1 MVRVAIVAES
11 PRLRSELGDVLRE
24 SGRFEVIA
32 SVPALRDFYGDDVPR
47 PDDRG
52 LGDGP
57 GLRDGRSVD
66 DARHEPGGTSADNTR
81 RRDDD
86 ALVDAADVILTDAA
100 ATASLASKAAEES
113 SAAFVLL
120 SDDDELAATLR
131 PFRTGIALLP
141 THASADQ
148 IVAAVEGAAAGLVVL
163 HADHAGSLTAAP
175 VDDPLTPREREVL
188 HILAA
193 GLGNKEIAA
202 RLHISD
208 HTAKFHVSQILAK
221 LSAASRAEAVSI
233 AMRRGL
239 VPL

>member
-1 MVRVAIVAES
+1 MIRVAIVAES
-11 PRLRSELGDVLRE
+11 PRLRNELSDVLRE
-24 SGRFEVIA
+24 AGRFEV
-32 SVPALRDFYGDDVPR
+32 VR
-47 PDDRG
+47 
-52 LGDGP
+52 
-57 GLRDGRSVD
+57 D
-66 DARHEPGGTSADNTR
+66 DA
-81 RRDDD
+81 
-86 ALVDAADVILTDAA
+86 DVLLTDAS
-100 ATASLASKAAEES
+100 ATATDEAL
-113 SAAFVLL
+113 VLL
-120 SDDDELAATLR
+120 SDSDELLATLR

-141 THASADQ
+141 TTATADQ
-148 IVAAVEGAAAGLVVL
+148 IVAAIEAAAAGLVVL

-175 VDDPLTPREREVL
+175 IDDPLTPREREVL
-188 HILAA
+188 QMLAA

>member
-57 GLRDGRSVD
+57 GLRNGGSGDG
-66 DARHEPGGTSADNTR
+66 ARH
-81 RRDDD
+81 RDDD

-148 IVAAVEGAAAGLVVL
+148 IVAAIEGAAAGLVVL

-188 HILAA
+188 HMLAA